1 MLTVDEVAQLYRC
14 SPSILNKWRVEGKG
28 PVFIRLGARVR
39 YRLADVMAFLAE
51 PVVAK
56 LAAPAAGAVKPVAGG
71 AVFECLGDVCAAR
84 APASDTAGLRGCKDL
99 VRQVGA
105 VNSFGPT
112 SKPLSARGTT
122 RYELST
128 MAAR

>member
-1 MLTVDEVAQLYRC
+1 MKLQLTAAFAALAVAA
-14 SPSILNKWRVEGKG
+14 
-28 PVFIRLGARVR
+28 LGTSA
-39 YRLADVMAFLAE
+39 MAE

-56 LAAPAAGAVKPVAGG
+56 LAAPTQGAVKPVAGG

-105 VNSFGPT
+105 VSAFGPS
-112 SKPLSARGTT
+112 SKQLSAEQLT
-122 RYELST
+122 ECNQS
-128 MAAR
+128 ARK

>member
-1 MLTVDEVAQLYRC
+1 MKLQLSAAFAALAVA
-14 SPSILNKWRVEGKG
+14 
-28 PVFIRLGARVR
+28 A
-39 YRLADVMAFLAE
+39 LATSAMAE

-56 LAAPAAGAVKPVAGG
+56 LAAPTSSAVKPVAGG

-105 VNSFGPT
+105 VSSFGPT
-112 SKPLSARGTT
+112 TKQLSTDQLAECNQSARK
-122 RYELST
+122 
-128 MAAR
+128 

>member
-1 MLTVDEVAQLYRC
+1 MKVRFTAAFAALAAVA
-14 SPSILNKWRVEGKG
+14 
-28 PVFIRLGARVR
+28 
-39 YRLADVMAFLAE
+39 MATSAMAE

-56 LAAPAAGAVKPVAGG
+56 LQAPAAGAVKPVAGG

-105 VNSFGPT
+105 VTAFGPT
-112 SKPLSARGTT
+112 SKQLSSDQLAECNQSARK
-122 RYELST
+122 
-128 MAAR
+128 

>member
-1 MLTVDEVAQLYRC
+1 MKLRLTAAVA
-14 SPSILNKWRVEGKG
+14 
-28 PVFIRLGARVR
+28 A
-39 YRLADVMAFLAE
+39 LAVSAAATAAMAE

-56 LAAPAAGAVKPVAGG
+56 LQAPAPGAVKPVAGG

-105 VNSFGPT
+105 VSAFGP
-112 SKPLSARGTT
+112 SSRQLSADQ
-122 RYELST
+122 LSECNSS
-128 MAAR
+128 ARK